1 MKYKRIIYII
11 IFFLAISFIGYK
23 LFLSI
28 NNKRTRK
35 NALKIARQDIN
46 LAKQTIDKYY
56 LGLENNKFA
65 DSLDSVDYSNDKTRG
80 TDEKWLN
87 ENKNDYVIG
96 YSNSQGGFVSF
107 TYSIEK
113 KQYQIYTSIRL
124 QDKISKIEKM
134 INEAIYLKKIDNDY
148 KIVHISSYDTNL
160 KYRCSSYD
168 NMPEFVYDKGRY
180 EAIPAND

>member
-1 MKYKRIIYII
+1 MKYKRIIYIVI
-11 IFFLAISFIGYK
+11 SFLVIGFIGYK

-28 NNKRTRK
+28 NNKRIRE
-35 NALKIARQDIN
+35 NALKIARQDMN

-56 LGLENNKFA
+56 LGLENSKFN
-65 DSLDSVDYSNDKTRG
+65 DSLNSVDYSNDKTKE
-80 TDEKWLN
+80 TDQKWLN

-113 KQYQIYTSIRL
+113 KQYRISTSIRL

-134 INEAIYLKKIDNDY
+134 INEEIYLKKIDSDY

-160 KYRCSSYD
+160 KYRCSNYD
-168 NMPEFVYDKGRY
+168 NTPEFVYDKGNY
-180 EAIPAND
+180 KAIKAND